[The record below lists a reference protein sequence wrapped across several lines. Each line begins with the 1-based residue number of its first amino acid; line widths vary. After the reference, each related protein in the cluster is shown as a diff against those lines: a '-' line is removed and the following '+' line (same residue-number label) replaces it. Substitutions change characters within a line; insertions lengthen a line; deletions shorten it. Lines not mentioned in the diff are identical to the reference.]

1 VPPPSPPSAASQ
13 PASVSPRTAL
23 LLLAALVAVVV
34 AFFAGRATPIDTR
47 LPSSSSSRVEVRP
60 TPNVLLA
67 VRDLARLESATFHME
82 RVVEMTDEQSKLFG
96 LVRAR
101 DTLLLVAVGDVVAGV
116 DLRKLGEGDIMVDAA
131 KGDESDAL
139 SASARAQKPSVRI
152 ILPAP
157 EIFSATLDSAKTHV
171 FNRATDTFASRNEDL
186 EGKARADAEAS
197 MQKAALDQGILERA
211 RVSAER
217 ELRAL
222 LRSLGFE
229 VIELQFAP

>member
-1 VPPPSPPSAASQ
+1 MPPPSAAP
-13 PASVSPRTAL
+13 PAAHAARASPRAAI
-23 LLLAALVAVVV
+23 LAIAVLVGLVL
-34 AFFAGRATPIDTR
+34 AFFLGRAIPDGPP
-47 LPSSSSSRVEVRP
+47 LPSSSTSHVDVRP

-116 DLRKLGEGDIMVDAA
+116 DLRKLGAGDVKVDEVG
-131 KGDESDAL
+131 GDGDAT
-139 SASARAQKPSVRI
+139 ASEKKKRVRI
-152 ILPAP
+152 TLPAP
-157 EIFSATLDSAKTHV
+157 EIFSATLDSARTHV

-186 EGKARADAEAS
+186 EGKARSDAEAS
-197 MQKAALDQGILERA
+197 MQRAALDQGIVERA
-211 RVSAER
+211 RASAER

-222 LRSLGFE
+222 LHSLGFE
-229 VIELQFAP
+229 VVELEFAH

>member
-1 VPPPSPPSAASQ
+1 MSASSRA
-13 PASVSPRTAL
+13 AVLVIAVL
-23 LLLAALVAVVV
+23 VALVL
-34 AFFAGRATPIDTR
+34 AFFLGRAIPDGPP
-47 LPSSSSSRVEVRP
+47 LPSSSTSRVDVRP

-82 RVVEMTDEQSKLFG
+82 RVIEMTDEQSKLFG

-116 DLRKLGEGDIMVDAA
+116 DLRKLGAGDVKVDDVS
-131 KGDESDAL
+131 GDDGGD
-139 SASARAQKPSVRI
+139 ARAAEKKKRVRI
-152 ILPAP
+152 ALPAA

-197 MQKAALDQGILERA
+197 MLRAALDQGILERA
-211 RVSAER
+211 RASAER

-222 LRSLGFE
+222 LHSLGFE
-229 VIELQFAP
+229 VVELEFAH